1 MAAATY
7 QTPIINTQDKRT
19 AAYTGAIVILEHLKA
34 QTGGYNLDLVSLDFS
49 VTAANRI
56 TFTTTGPLPA
66 SQLSD
71 RFPGIT
77 QIA

>member
-1 MAAATY
+1 MANATY
-7 QTPIINTQDKRT
+7 QTPIINTQPKRE
-19 AAYTGAIVILEHLKA
+19 AAYEGAIVILQHLKA

-56 TFTTTGPLPA
+56 TFTTTGQLPPA
-66 SQLSD
+66 QLEG